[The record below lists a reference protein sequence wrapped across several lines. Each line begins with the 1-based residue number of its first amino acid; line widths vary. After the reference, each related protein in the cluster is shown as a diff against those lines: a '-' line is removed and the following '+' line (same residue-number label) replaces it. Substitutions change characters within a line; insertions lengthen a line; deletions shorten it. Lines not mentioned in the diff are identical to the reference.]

1 MTNREMLS
9 AMNNR
14 ELAIWLN
21 DLSYKKICCICKY
34 RGICRDIKDG
44 CFNGITKWL
53 ESEGICN
60 GILFNRYRNCMDI
73 LDDIDK
79 YKYDSDVAK
88 PRLDNKCTGTYKDAN
103 ITCDK

>member
-53 ESEGICN
+53 ESEGIC
-60 GILFNRYRNCMDI
+60 
-73 LDDIDK
+73 
-79 YKYDSDVAK
+79 DVAK

-103 ITCDK
+103 VTCDK